1 MRREIEIYVDG
12 LFEKAPSNGRTR
24 ELKEEILANSID
36 RYNDLIDAGI
46 DENEAC
52 TSVVGNIGNV
62 ENLIFDYNLYN
73 DKEAEERKKSAKIT
87 AISVML
93 YILSPIGIILSEAF
107 GWVEEFAIVI
117 FFVIVAIA
125 TGMLV
130 YNNMSKI
137 KKYDREDE
145 SIVEEIKEKKTARYQ
160 KNRVRKSIS
169 SAVWAIVISV
179 YFILSFLTSAWYVTW
194 VIFIIGYAVDQIISA
209 FIELKE
215 EKDYV

>member
-46 DENEAC
+46 DENEAY

-73 DKEAEERKKSAKIT
+73 DKEAEERKRSAKIT

-93 YILSPIGIILSEAF
+93 YILSPVGIILSDAF
-107 GWVEEFAIVI
+107 GWVEEFAVVI

-145 SIVEEIKEKKTARYQ
+145 SIVEEIKEKKTVRYQ
-160 KNRVRKSIS
+160 KNRVRKATS
-169 SAVWAIVISV
+169 SAVWAIAISA
-179 YFILSFLTSAWYVTW
+179 YFIISFLTNAWYVTW

>member
-1 MRREIEIYVDG
+1 MRREIEMYVDG

-46 DENEAC
+46 DENEAY

-62 ENLIFDYNLYN
+62 GNLIFDYNLYN
-73 DKEAEERKKSAKIT
+73 DKEAEERKKSAMIT
-87 AISVML
+87 AISIML

-145 SIVEEIKEKKTARYQ
+145 SIVEEIKEKKTVRYQ
-160 KNRVRKSIS
+160 KNRVRKAIS
-169 SAVWAIVISV
+169 SAVWAIVISA
-179 YFILSFLTSAWYVTW
+179 YFIISFLTSAWYVTW

>member
-1 MRREIEIYVDG
+1 MRREIEMYVDG

-46 DENEAC
+46 DENEAY

-73 DKEAEERKKSAKIT
+73 DKEAEERKKSAMIT
-87 AISVML
+87 AISIML
-93 YILSPIGIILSEAF
+93 YILSPIGIILSEVF

-145 SIVEEIKEKKTARYQ
+145 SIVEEIKEKKTVRYQ
-160 KNRVRKSIS
+160 KNRVRKAIS
-169 SAVWAIVISV
+169 SAVWAIVISA
-179 YFILSFLTSAWYVTW
+179 YFIISFLTSAWYVTW

>member
-46 DENEAC
+46 DKNEAY

-93 YILSPIGIILSEAF
+93 YILSPVGIILSDAF

-145 SIVEEIKEKKTARYQ
+145 SIVEEIKEKKTVRYQ
-160 KNRVRKSIS
+160 KNRVRKATS
-169 SAVWAIVISV
+169 SAVWAIVISA
-179 YFILSFLTSAWYVTW
+179 YFIISFLTNAWYVTW
-194 VIFIIGYAVDQIISA
+194 VVFIIGYAVDQIISA

>member
-46 DENEAC
+46 DENEAY

-73 DKEAEERKKSAKIT
+73 DKEAEERKKSAMIT
-87 AISVML
+87 AISIVL

-137 KKYDREDE
+137 KKYDRVDE
-145 SIVEEIKEKKTARYQ
+145 SIVEEIKEKKTVRYQ
-160 KNRVRKSIS
+160 KNRVRKAIS
-169 SAVWAIVISV
+169 SAVWAIVISA
-179 YFILSFLTSAWYVTW
+179 YFIISFLTSAWYVTW

>member
-46 DENEAC
+46 DENEAY
-52 TSVVGNIGNV
+52 TSVIGNIGNV

-73 DKEAEERKKSAKIT
+73 DKEAEERKKSAMIT
-87 AISVML
+87 AISIML

-145 SIVEEIKEKKTARYQ
+145 SIVEEIKEKKTVRYQ
-160 KNRVRKSIS
+160 KNRVRKAIS
-169 SAVWAIVISV
+169 SAVWAIVISA
-179 YFILSFLTSAWYVTW
+179 YFIISFLTSAWYVTW

>member
-1 MRREIEIYVDG
+1 MRREIKIYVDG

-46 DENEAC
+46 DENEAY

-73 DKEAEERKKSAKIT
+73 DKEAEERKKSAMIT
-87 AISVML
+87 AISIVL

-145 SIVEEIKEKKTARYQ
+145 SIVEEIKEKKTVRYQ
-160 KNRVRKSIS
+160 KNRVRKAIS
-169 SAVWAIVISV
+169 SAVWAIVISA
-179 YFILSFLTSAWYVTW
+179 YFIISFLTSAWYVTW

>member
-1 MRREIEIYVDG
+1 
-12 LFEKAPSNGRTR
+12 
-24 ELKEEILANSID
+24 
-36 RYNDLIDAGI
+36 
-46 DENEAC
+46 
-52 TSVVGNIGNV
+52 
-62 ENLIFDYNLYN
+62 
-73 DKEAEERKKSAKIT
+73 
-87 AISVML
+87 ML
-93 YILSPIGIILSEAF
+93 YILSPIGIILSEVF

-145 SIVEEIKEKKTARYQ
+145 SIVEEIKEKKTVRYQ
-160 KNRVRKSIS
+160 KNRVRKAIS
-169 SAVWAIVISV
+169 SAVWAIVISA
-179 YFILSFLTSAWYVTW
+179 YFIISFLTSAWYVTW

>member
-1 MRREIEIYVDG
+1 MRREIEMYVDG

-46 DENEAC
+46 DENEAY

-73 DKEAEERKKSAKIT
+73 DKEAEERKKSAMIT
-87 AISVML
+87 AISIML
-93 YILSPIGIILSEAF
+93 YILSPIGIILSEVF

-130 YNNMSKI
+130 YNSMSKI

-145 SIVEEIKEKKTARYQ
+145 SIVEEIKEKKTVRYQ
-160 KNRVRKSIS
+160 KNRVRKAIS
-169 SAVWAIVISV
+169 SAVWAIVISA
-179 YFILSFLTSAWYVTW
+179 YFIISFLTSAWYVTW

>member
-1 MRREIEIYVDG
+1 MRRKIEIYVDG

-46 DENEAC
+46 DENEAY

-73 DKEAEERKKSAKIT
+73 DKEAEERKKSAMIT
-87 AISVML
+87 AISIML
-93 YILSPIGIILSEAF
+93 YILSPIGIILSEVF

-145 SIVEEIKEKKTARYQ
+145 SIVEEIKEKKTVRYQ
-160 KNRVRKSIS
+160 KNRVRKAIS
-169 SAVWAIVISV
+169 SAVWAIVISA
-179 YFILSFLTSAWYVTW
+179 YFIISFLTSAWYVTW